1 MRTLIIYATLGL
13 IAGALTAFFIV
24 RGAQDFGE
32 QLKRTQE
39 QRFATWEELLK

>member
-1 MRTLIIYATLGL
+1 MRTLITYATLGL
-13 IAGALTAFFIV
+13 IVGGLIAFFIV

-39 QRFATWEELLK
+39 QRLTTWEEVLK